1 MVSVPIIGD
10 IIKEVGETV
19 RQAIPDADKRLDVE
33 TRLAE
38 LADQAAARETELL
51 MGQLEVN
58 KVEAASSSL
67 FVAGWRPFIG
77 WTCGGALAYTWVL
90 APMMKVVFRLT
101 ELPIIDPSQ
110 IFPIVTA
117 MLGVAG
123 MRTYEKVKRV
133 ATSLAPPAPKETPKK
148 GWFR

>member
-1 MVSVPIIGD
+1 MVSIPFVGD

-19 RQAIPDADKRLDVE
+19 RQAIPDADKRMEIEAQLQTLE
-33 TRLAE
+33 Y
-38 LADQAAARETELL
+38 ELL
-51 MGQLEVN
+51 QGQLEVN
-58 KVEAASSSL
+58 KQEAASASL

-77 WTCGGALAYTWVL
+77 WTCGGALAYTWIV
-90 APMMKVVFRLT
+90 APVMKVTFKLV

-110 IFPIVTA
+110 IYPIVTA

-123 MRTYEKVKRV
+123 MRTYEKVKGV